1 MKSPKVSFCI
11 FTYNQEDYILDAL
24 KGAASQDYDDMEII
38 VSDDCSSD
46 NTAAVIKEFVEQ
58 YQGPHHF
65 RVNINETNMGIAKNV
80 CKVFYE
86 LAQGD
91 ILILADGDDV
101 SLPNRT
107 SITVEYFDR
116 FPEVSS
122 LSFFTPAVDAKLN
135 SPGPYEKFVDQPHTF
150 SIYNLND
157 FFHYDMGCLSDDSRA
172 WRRSVIEAFPPI
184 EYAKAEDY
192 VLYLRSFM
200 MGSICYIRE
209 YVLLRRMHGSNTS
222 LALPSKAGR
231 KRSLTQFDYDIEW
244 ALSHGYIS
252 EKVSKKLHRKMK
264 KDMSFPYFRYP
275 IIFMRRKLRDNSL
288 VRTIYGFLKR

>member
-65 RVNINETNMGIAKNV
+65 RVNINETNM
-80 CKVFYE
+80 
-86 LAQGD
+86 
-91 ILILADGDDV
+91 
-101 SLPNRT
+101 
-107 SITVEYFDR
+107 VEYFDR

-275 IIFMRRKLRDNSL
+275 IIFLRRKLRNNSL
-288 VRTIYGFLKR
+288 ARTIYGFLKR